1 MTLLGKIFTVLIFLM
16 SIFFMAFSVAV
27 YATHRNWREA
37 VMRQQAEGPEKPLGL
52 ALQKDQLKKKIAELE
67 DDKLDLQTRADQER
81 AARRQALAALEAQ
94 VAQLRTDLASA
105 QQTNLA
111 SDAKITELI
120 ELSSVKSQTLDG
132 LRVET
137 VDLRDNV
144 IVAQRERDT
153 HLKNA
158 TALQDQIHQQRGQY
172 TRLNERNTQLTEQ
185 IGKAKKVMDA
195 FDITEDTPID
205 GIAPPIDGVVL
216 AVSTRSGAV
225 EVSVGS
231 DDGLRENHEMD
242 VSRKGAYIGRIQIK
256 KTAPDRAVGIIV
268 GSRKGMI
275 MKGDTVRTRRD

>member
-37 VMRQQAEGPEKPLGL
+37 VMRQTAEGPEKPLGL
-52 ALQKDQLKKKIAELE
+52 THQKAQLKERIAELE
-67 DDKLDLQTRADQER
+67 DEKLDLQTRTDQER
-81 AARRQALAALEAQ
+81 AARRQALASLEAQ
-94 VAQLRTDLASA
+94 VAQLKTDLAAAEQRVVALSGE
-105 QQTNLA
+105 
-111 SDAKITELI
+111 KTELI
-120 ELSSVKSQTLDG
+120 GLSAMKSQTLEA
-132 LRVET
+132 LRSET
-137 VDLRDNV
+137 VDLRGNV
-144 IVAQRERDT
+144 IVAQRERDI

-172 TRLNERNTQLTEQ
+172 ARLNERNTQLTEQ
-185 IGKAKKVMDA
+185 ITKAKKVMGA

-205 GIAPPIDGVVL
+205 GIAPQLEGVVL

-256 KTAPDRAVGIIV
+256 KTAPDRAVGIVV